1 MRNGRISWKRGAA
14 LALLLMLVVPILAAC
29 GGGTAAPATPPTAAP
44 AAEAPT
50 AAPAAAP
57 TAAPAAEA
65 PTAAP
70 AAEAPTAAPAEAPTA
85 APAAAAGGPGGTLK
99 LLWWQ
104 APTILN
110 THKAQGTK
118 DQDASRLITEPL
130 AALGPDGKPVA
141 RLADEIPSYENGDI
155 AKDNMSITWK
165 LKKGIKWSDGSDFT
179 ADDVVFTWQFC
190 ADPATAC
197 TTATKF
203 DPIKS
208 VEAVD
213 PNTAKVTWKEANT
226 NPFVAF
232 VGFSGPIIQKKQF
245 ADCIGAKAETCP
257 ANNAPVGTGPY
268 VVKDFKPGDVVVYEK
283 NKLYRDADKVA
294 FDGVEIKG
302 GGDAVSAARAVLET
316 GEVDYAW
323 NLQVEP
329 QVMDEIMKGGKGDL
343 VVAPGPNMERLLL
356 NFANPDPALGDK
368 RSEPTEKHPFLTD
381 LKVRQALAM
390 ALDRKLI
397 SDQGYGQA
405 GQPTCSMV
413 TAPPDYVS
421 SVTSCPQDV
430 EGAKKLLADA
440 GWTDTDGDGMVD
452 KDGKPMTIVYQ
463 TTINAVR
470 QKTQAI
476 VKAAWG
482 AIGVNVQLRAID
494 AGVFF
499 SSDVGNPDTAAKFY
513 ADVEMYTTGNDFP
526 DPTNYLDGFTCA
538 QITQKSNQWK
548 LANNNRYCNK
558 DYDAVVTEL
567 KKTTDAAKRKELIVK
582 ANDILVNDVVCIPLV
597 ARSTP
602 SAMIKGLKGPTGNQ
616 WDTELWN
623 IAEWSK

>member
-1 MRNGRISWKRGAA
+1 MRIGRISWKRGAA
-14 LALLLMLVVPILAAC
+14 LALLLMLVIPILAAC
-29 GGGTAAPATPPTAAP
+29 GGTTAPAT
-44 AAEAPT
+44 APT
-50 AAPAAAP
+50 AAAAAP
-57 TAAPAAEA
+57 TAAAPEA
-65 PTAAP
+65 PTAAAP
-70 AAEAPTAAPAEAPTA
+70 EAPTAAAEAPTAAPAEAPTA
-85 APAAAAGGPGGTLK
+85 AAPAAAAGGILK

-141 RLADEIPSYENGDI
+141 RLAAETPTYENGGI
-155 AKDNMSITWK
+155 AKDNLSITWK
-165 LKKGIKWSDGSDFT
+165 LKKGVKWSDGSDFT

-197 TTATKF
+197 TTASNF
-203 DPIKS
+203 EPINS

-213 PNTAKVTWKEANT
+213 PTTAKITWKEANT
-226 NPFVAF
+226 NPFVSF
-232 VGFSGPIIQKKQF
+232 VGFSGPVIQKKQF
-245 ADCIGAKAETCP
+245 ESCIGAAAETCP
-257 ANNAPVGTGPY
+257 ANNAPIGTGPY
-268 VVKDFKPGDVVVYEK
+268 MVKDFKPGDVVVYEK
-283 NKLYRDADKVA
+283 NPAFRDADKVA

-329 QVMDEIMKGGKGDL
+329 QVLDEILKGGKGTL
-343 VVAPGPNMERLLL
+343 VVAPGPNMERLLM
-356 NFANPDPALGDK
+356 NFANPDPALGDE
-368 RSEPTEKHPFLTD
+368 RSEPSTKNPYLSD

-390 ALDRKLI
+390 AIDRQLI

-405 GQPTCSMV
+405 GKPTCSAI

-430 EGAKKLLADA
+430 EGAKKLLAEA
-440 GWTDTDGDGMVD
+440 GWTDTDGDGIVD
-452 KDGKPMTIVYQ
+452 KEGKPLTLVYQ

-476 VKAAWG
+476 VKAAWTE
-482 AIGVNVQLRAID
+482 IGVNTQLRAID

-499 SSDVGNPDTAAKFY
+499 SSDAGNPDTAAKFY

-526 DPTNYLDGFTCA
+526 DPTNF
-538 QITQKSNQWK
+538 
-548 LANNNRYCNK
+548 LA
-558 DYDAVVTEL
+558 A
-567 KKTTDAAKRKELIVK
+567 TTLA
-582 ANDILVNDVVCIPLV
+582 PTYH
-597 ARSTP
+597 RSRTP
-602 SAMIKGLKGPTGNQ
+602 GS
-616 WDTELWN
+616 
-623 IAEWSK
+623 

>member
-1 MRNGRISWKRGAA
+1 MRHGRISWKRGAA
-14 LALLLMLVVPILAAC
+14 LALLLMLIVPILAAC
-29 GGGTAAPATPPTAAP
+29 GGAAAPAAP

-50 AAPAAAP
+50 AAPAAAAP

-70 AAEAPTAAPAEAPTA
+70 AAEAPTAAPAAEAPTA
-85 APAAAAGGPGGTLK
+85 APAAASGGSTGGTLK

-141 RLADEIPSYENGDI
+141 RLAAEIPSYENGGI
-155 AKDNMSITWK
+155 AKDNLSITWK
-165 LKKGIKWSDGSDFT
+165 LKSGIKWSDGSDFT

-197 TTATKF
+197 TTASNF
-203 DPIKS
+203 DPIKT

-213 PNTAKVTWKEANT
+213 PTTAKITWKEPNT
-226 NPFVAF
+226 NPFISF
-232 VGFSGPIIQKKQF
+232 VGFSGPVIQKKQF
-245 ADCIGAKAETCP
+245 ESCIGAAAETCA
-257 ANNAPVGTGPY
+257 ANNAPIGTGPY
-268 VVKDFKPGDVVVYEK
+268 KVKDFKPGDVVVYEK
-283 NKLYRDADKVA
+283 NSLYRDADKVA
-294 FDGVEIKG
+294 FDSVEMKG

-329 QVMDEIMKGGKGDL
+329 QVMTEIMAGGKGSL
-343 VVAPGPNMERLLL
+343 VVAPGPNMERILI

-368 RSEPTEKHPFLTD
+368 RSEPDQPHPFLTD

-397 SDQGYGQA
+397 SDQGYGEA
-405 GQPTCSMV
+405 GKPTCSPV

-421 SVTSCPQDV
+421 SITSCPQDV
-430 EGAKKLLADA
+430 EGAKKLLAEA
-440 GWTDTDGDGMVD
+440 GWTDTDGDGVVD
-452 KDGKPMTIVYQ
+452 KDGKPMVISYQ

-476 VKAAWG
+476 VKAQWA
-482 AIGVNVQLRAID
+482 AIGVNTQLRAID

-499 SSDVGNPDTAAKFY
+499 SSDVGNPDTAAKLF

-526 DPTNYLDGFTCA
+526 DPTNYLAGFTCA
-538 QITQKSNQWK
+538 EISQKSNQWK
-548 LANNNRYCNK
+548 LSNVDRYCNK
-558 DYDAVVTEL
+558 DYDALHAQLTKE
-567 KKTTDAAKRKELIVK
+567 TDPAKRKDLIVK
-582 ANDILVNDVVCIPLV
+582 LNDILVNDVVIIPLV

-602 SAMIKGLKGPTGNQ
+602 SAMITGLKGPTGNQ

>member
-1 MRNGRISWKRGAA
+1 MRHGRISWKRSAA

-29 GGGTAAPATPPTAAP
+29 GGGAAPATAPTAAPAAEATAAPAAAAPTAAAP
-44 AAEAPT
+44 AEATAAPAAEAPTTAAAEAPT
-50 AAPAAAP
+50 AAPAAA
-57 TAAPAAEA
+57 
-65 PTAAP
+65 
-70 AAEAPTAAPAEAPTA
+70 
-85 APAAAAGGPGGTLK
+85 GGTSGGTLK

-141 RLADEIPSYENGDI
+141 RLAEEIPSYENGGI
-155 AKDNMSITWK
+155 AKDNLSITWK
-165 LKKGIKWSDGSDFT
+165 LKKGIKWSDGTDFT
-179 ADDVVFTWQFC
+179 ADDVVFTWQYC

-197 TTATKF
+197 TTASNF

-213 PNTAKVTWKEANT
+213 PNTAKITWKEANT
-226 NPFVAF
+226 NPFISF
-232 VGFSGPIIQKKQF
+232 VGFSGPVIQKKQF
-245 ADCIGAKAETCP
+245 ASCVGAAAETCP

-268 VVKDFKPGDVVVYEK
+268 MVKDFKPGDVVVYEK
-283 NKLYRDADKVA
+283 SPTFRDADKVA
-294 FDGVEIKG
+294 FDTVEMKG

-329 QVMDEIMKGGKGDL
+329 QVMDEIMKGGKGSL
-343 VVAPGPNMERLLL
+343 VVAPGPNMERILI

-368 RSEPTEKHPFLTD
+368 RSEPDQPHPFLTD

-390 ALDRKLI
+390 ALDRQLI
-397 SDQGYGQA
+397 SDQGYGAA
-405 GQPTCSMV
+405 GKPTCSPV

-421 SVTSCPQDV
+421 SITSCPQDV
-430 EGAKKLLADA
+430 EGAKKLLEEA
-440 GWTDTDGDGMVD
+440 GWKDSDGDGVVD
-452 KDGKPMTIVYQ
+452 KDGKPMIISYQ

-476 VKAAWG
+476 VKSQWA
-482 AIGVNVQLRAID
+482 AIGVNTQLRAID

-499 SSDVGNPDTAAKFY
+499 SSDVGNPDTAAKLF

-526 DPTNYLDGFTCA
+526 DPTNYLAGFTCA
-538 QITQKSNQWK
+538 EISAKENNWK
-548 LANNNRYCNK
+548 LSNVDRYCNK
-558 DYDAVVTEL
+558 DYDALHAQLTKE
-567 KKTTDAAKRKELIVK
+567 TDPAKRKDLIVK
-582 ANDILVNDVVCIPLV
+582 LNDILVNDVVIIPLV

-602 SAMIKGLKGPTGNQ
+602 SAMITGLKGPTGNQ